1 MGVGAQ
7 SQRYSAPTALLVD
20 HRLGTFESGN
30 PALDTWLK
38 LRALGNEGR
47 ASRTYVV
54 QATTGLQSADLA
66 GYYAL
71 ATGAAALR
79 TIHRKHRHDLPDPV
93 PVVVLGRLAVDR
105 RHQGR
110 GLGTALLRDAM
121 RRTLEVSRSA
131 GVRMLM
137 VHAIDEAAA
146 AFYRRHDFHA
156 FPAGERTLYLPI
168 EDIVA
173 SL

>member
-1 MGVGAQ
+1 MGIG
-7 SQRYSAPTALLVD
+7 SESGRYSAPTALLAD
-20 HRLGTFESGN
+20 HRLDSFDSGS

-38 LRALGNEGR
+38 VRALGNEGR

-54 QATTGLQSADLA
+54 QATTGLNTAAPA

-71 ATGAAALR
+71 ATGAVALR
-79 TIHRKHRHDLPDPV
+79 NVHRKHRHDLPDPV
-93 PVVVLGRLAVDR
+93 PVVLLGRLAVDR
-105 RHQGR
+105 RHQGH
-110 GLGTALLRDAM
+110 GIGAALLRDAM

-137 VHAIDEAAA
+137 VHAIDEAAV
-146 AFYRRHDFHA
+146 AFYLRHDFHA